1 MIDFRYHLVSIVA
14 IFLAL
19 SVGIVLGTTL
29 LEDPVIKASESLANQ
44 LREGNNE
51 LRDQVDV
58 LQRREAANDAFVTGD
73 TSRLV
78 QDALVGKSIV
88 IVEAP
93 GSAASVREAAQ
104 QVIEEAGGSVTG
116 RITLAER
123 YTDPAQAGFVDK
135 LAVGAKAAETVFSV
149 EDTAYDKAAEVLAG
163 AILTSDSSQV
173 GKEHPAGAGILDA
186 FQRGGLLTVTDEP
199 AKRADA
205 ALMIAPAEAYTGE
218 TAGEQAGRSSR
229 WRSAST
235 RRARAPCWPVRR
247 PPPRPRR
254 GHHRAPRGRGLHG
267 EGLQRRHRRYAL
279 GTGRGGLRSLR
290 ATHRA
295 GRPVRHRP
303 RRLRH
308 RAQRDADPHGRHH
321 GRHGHLRRMTRWL
334 VALFRALAGALAGAF
349 LGAVA
354 ARAAYAAF
362 TRRPPV
368 G

>member
-51 LRDQVDV
+51 LRDQVEA
-58 LQRREAANDAFVTGD
+58 LQKREAVNDAFVAAD
-73 TSRLV
+73 TPRLV

-93 GSAASVREAAQ
+93 GSTTSVREAAQ

-116 RITLAER
+116 RVTLTER
-123 YTDPAQAGFVDK
+123 FTDPAQAGFVDK

-186 FQRGGLLTVTDEP
+186 FQRGGLITVTDEP
-199 AKRADA
+199 AKRAEV
-205 ALMIAPAEAYTGE
+205 ALVLAPAEAYAGE
-218 TAGEQAGRSSR
+218 TAGEQAG
-229 WRSAST
+229 ALVT
-235 RRARAPCWPVRR
+235 
-247 PPPRPRR
+247 
-254 GHHRAPRGRGLHG
+254 L
-267 EGLQRRHRRYAL
+267 AL
-279 GTGRGGLRSLR
+279 GLDD
-290 ATHRA
+290 A
-295 GRPVRHRP
+295 GQGTV
-303 RRLRH
+303 
-308 RAQRDADPHGRHH
+308 
-321 GRHGHLRRMTRWL
+321 
-334 VALFRALAGALAGAF
+334 LAGTQTSAAPGGVIAAL
-349 LGAVA
+349 
-354 ARAAYAAF
+354 REDAAF
-362 TRRPPV
+362 TEKVSSVDTADMPSGRVVVVYALREQLTGLAGQYGIGPGVSGIEPSATPTPTAATTAATATT
-368 G
+368 GG

>member
-51 LRDQVDV
+51 LRDQVEV
-58 LQRREAANDAFVTGD
+58 LQRREAANDAFVVGD

-93 GSAASVREAAQ
+93 GSTASVREAAQ
-104 QVIEEAGGSVTG
+104 QVIEEAGGNVTG
-116 RITLAER
+116 RITLTER
-123 YTDPAQAGFVDK
+123 FIDPAQAGFVDK

-199 AKRADA
+199 ARRADA
-205 ALMIAPAEAYTGE
+205 ALVIAPAEAYVGE
-218 TAGEQAGRSSR
+218 TAGEQAGALVTLALGLDDAGQGTVLAGTQTSAAPGGVITALREDAAFMEKVSSVDTADMP
-229 WRSAST
+229 S
-235 RRARAPCWPVRR
+235 
-247 PPPRPRR
+247 
-254 GHHRAPRGRGLHG
+254 GRVVVV
-267 EGLQRRHRRYAL
+267 YAL
-279 GTGRGGLRSLR
+279 REQLTG
-290 ATHRA
+290 
-295 GRPVRHRP
+295 
-303 RRLRH
+303 
-308 RAQRDADPHGRHH
+308 
-321 GRHGHLRRMTRWL
+321 
-334 VALFRALAGALAGAF
+334 LAGQYGIGPGVSGIEPSATPTPTATTT
-349 LGAVA
+349 A
-354 ARAAYAAF
+354 ATA
-362 TRRPPV
+362 TS
-368 G
+368 GG